1 MSIKKTES
9 RRIDAGE
16 DSWESLDCKGIKP
29 VNPKRNQPLSRRPDA
44 EDEAPV
50 LWPPDVKSLW
60 RLKEKEKGRQRKRWL
75 DGIPDS
81 VDMSLSKLREVVKIR
96 EAWCAAVHGVARSRT
111 WLSDWTTTM
120 FRLILPPP
128 NCSHFFIQQP
138 FIGHHLG
145 VRHSICGWEHQIQR
159 RTPCSQVACHRAI
172 EPYRVS
178 HVYVCAQSST
188 RTLRKEVPMEWYMH
202 IFPRGVNLRG
212 WVSLEQADSMG
223 EQTKVLQMD
232 RAGHVKQ

>member
-1 MSIKKTES
+1 MRVPWTARGSNQSI
-9 RRIDAGE
+9 
-16 DSWESLDCKGIKP
+16 
-29 VNPKRNQPLSRRPDA
+29 
-44 EDEAPV
+44 
-50 LWPPDVKSLW
+50 
-60 RLKEKEKGRQRKRWL
+60 LKEINPELEGLMLKLKLQCFGHLMWKAYGDWRKRRRAGRGRGGW
-75 DGIPDS
+75 
-81 VDMSLSKLREVVKIR
+81 MASLTQWTWIWANSEVVKVR

-111 WLSDWTTTM
+111 WLSDRTTTM

-128 NCSHFFIQQP
+128 NYSHFFIQQP

-145 VRHSICGWEHQIQR
+145 VRHSICGWEHRTQR
-159 RTPCSQVACHRAI
+159 RTPCSQVARLRAI

-188 RTLRKEVPMEWYMH
+188 WTLRKEVPMEWYMH